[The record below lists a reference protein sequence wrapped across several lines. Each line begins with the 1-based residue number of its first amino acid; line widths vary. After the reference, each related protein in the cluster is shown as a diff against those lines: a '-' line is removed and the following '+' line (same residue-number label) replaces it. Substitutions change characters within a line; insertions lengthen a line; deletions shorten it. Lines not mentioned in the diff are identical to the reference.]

1 MAQLRSSPEPRHSQL
16 IHNAELALDPEVRRL
31 LAERQD
37 SQIPRSRRIYVNR
50 NLRMDHV
57 GLIGFDMDYTLAI
70 YHMRRIEQ
78 LSFDMTLALLVRSF
92 GYPDHLSGIV
102 YDHSFVMRGL
112 VVDKKHG
119 NLLKMDRFNHV
130 GRTFHGRR
138 ELGRE
143 ERKRLYRD
151 EKIRLSTARYACID
165 TLFALPEASLYAEII
180 DSLEAQGGSV
190 DYKKLYDDIREA
202 IDTVHRD
209 GSLKSEIKKDLA
221 AYVFRDPELAPT
233 LHKLRSGGKRL
244 FLLTNSLYDYT
255 EAVMSHLLDGMQPE
269 YPSWRHYFDVIVVG
283 GSKPGFFTEKSPF
296 LLLDEKGEVIQEA
309 NQLERGRI
317 YQGGNLSDLEQMTGF
332 SGDKVLYV
340 GDHIYGDIL
349 KSKKTSLW
357 RTCMIVQE
365 LEDELAHMERL
376 APLVSQL
383 ARTERLRARLED
395 ELGHQKSR
403 LNGIER
409 QRARGTADDPDSVAL
424 EASRRAAK
432 LDLDRIRRSTRLVD
446 SRVEALAEEVELGFN
461 RHWGLMFKEGNE
473 NSRFG
478 DQVED
483 YACLYTSRVSNF
495 LFSSP
500 MQYFR
505 SPREIMPHE
514 QGLETIAP
522 FGDDS
527 RDPGDTGG

>member
-1 MAQLRSSPEPRHSQL
+1 MAQLRSSPEPRPSQL
-16 IHNAELALDPEVRRL
+16 IQNAELVLDPEVRRL

-37 SQIPRSRRIYVNR
+37 SQIPRSRRIFVNR

-78 LSFDMTLALLVRSF
+78 LSFDMTLSLLIRSF
-92 GYPDHLSGIV
+92 GYPDHLSDIV
-102 YDHSFVMRGL
+102 YDPSFVMRGL

-138 ELGRE
+138 ELDRE
-143 ERKRLYRD
+143 ARRKLYRD
-151 EKIRLSTARYACID
+151 EKIRLSTSRYACID

-180 DSLEAQGGSV
+180 DRLEGAGASV
-190 DYKKLYDDIREA
+190 DYGKLYDDIREA

-209 GSLKSEIKKDLA
+209 GSLKTEIKKDLP

-244 FLLTNSLYDYT
+244 FLLTNSLFDYT
-255 EAVMSHLLDGMQPE
+255 DAVMSHLLDGMQPE

-283 GSKPGFFTEKSPF
+283 GAKPGFFTDKSPF
-296 LLLDEKGEVIQEA
+296 LLLDDRGAVIQEA
-309 NQLERGRI
+309 TQLERGRI
-317 YQGGNLSDLEQMTGF
+317 YQGGNLVDLERMTGIG
-332 SGDKVLYV
+332 GDKVLYV

-357 RTCMIVQE
+357 RTCMIVEE
-365 LEDELAHMERL
+365 LEEELAHMARL
-376 APLVSQL
+376 GPAVSQL
-383 ARTERLRARLED
+383 AKTERLRARLED

-403 LNGIER
+403 LNAIER
-409 QRARGTADDPDSVAL
+409 QIARGGGDEATLL
-424 EASRRAAK
+424 EAERRAAK
-432 LDLDRIRRSTRLVD
+432 LDLDRVRRAVRQID
-446 SRVEALAEEVELGFN
+446 GRVEALAEEVELGFN

-483 YACLYTSRVSNF
+483 YACIYTSRVSNF

-522 FGDDS
+522 YGDDE
-527 RDPGDTGG
+527 REPGDTIES